1 MFSFWLCSI
10 LVPIWIALFF
20 TFKCKRNY
28 GIAFAAALFLLAA
41 LALDGSK
48 TSVGNTIIIV
58 LGLNIVTTII
68 FFVITAFLANIL
80 SNVSESI
87 ASFVPLVLTAIF
99 MFVVCLFCQRENDNR
114 QLNNIRDSVRHSYEA
129 KKSFKETEK
138 RQTEDA
144 FQKALENFEITK

>member
-20 TFKCKRNY
+20 YFKCKRNY

-80 SNVSESI
+80 SNASESI

-114 QLNNIRDSVRHSYEA
+114 QLNNIKDSVRRSHEA
-129 KKSFKETEK
+129 AKSLREGKVAK
-138 RQTEDA
+138 
-144 FQKALENFEITK
+144 

>member
-1 MFSFWLCSI
+1 M
-10 LVPIWIALFF
+10 
-20 TFKCKRNY
+20 
-28 GIAFAAALFLLAA
+28 LAA
-41 LALDGSK
+41 LAIDGSK
-48 TSVGNTIIIV
+48 TSVGDTIIIV

-80 SNVSESI
+80 SNASESI

-129 KKSFKETEK
+129 KKSFEETEK